1 MFDFTRRDAPA
12 PLSAS
17 FHCAQQQPRPGD
29 TGRESAIGS
38 TFDVAES
45 ASNAAGDAAAYFHGD
60 ANAPVVPLDAAA
72 AETLAAAWKRGDQ
85 DAAATPGAGGEA
97 GVEGVEGAEGGEG
110 GISDVESNAILAER
124 CDAHFKEV
132 RNLKLA
138 DLKSKLKVWRADFQT
153 VNGRAANREDLTSD
167 EVASALFEE
176 FTAIS
181 RLGPG
186 PI

>member
-1 MFDFTRRDAPA
+1 M
-12 PLSAS
+12 
-17 FHCAQQQPRPGD
+17 
-29 TGRESAIGS
+29 
-38 TFDVAES
+38 
-45 ASNAAGDAAAYFHGD
+45 
-60 ANAPVVPLDAAA
+60 VPLDAAA
-72 AETLAAAWKRGDQ
+72 AESLAAAWKRGDR
-85 DAAATPGAGGEA
+85 DAAGA
-97 GVEGVEGAEGGEG
+97 GVEAEVAAAAGAEGAEGAEG